1 VHSEEGPDHCKVF
14 SVEVQVTGQAM
25 GHGRGHS
32 KKEAQQ
38 MAAKDALER
47 LGAL

>member
-1 VHSEEGPDHCKVF
+1 MRKMVQTY
-14 SVEVQVTGQAM
+14 SVEVSMTGESL
-25 GHGRGHS
+25 GRGRGRS